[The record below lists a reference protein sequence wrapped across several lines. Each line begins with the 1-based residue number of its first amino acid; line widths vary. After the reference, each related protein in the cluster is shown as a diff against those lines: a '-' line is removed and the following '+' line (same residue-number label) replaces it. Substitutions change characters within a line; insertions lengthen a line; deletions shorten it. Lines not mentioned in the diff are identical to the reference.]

1 MVRIKKTP
9 RKLESSSPPE
19 SPRMT
24 WVFYM
29 LYLNDIGDKLDIE
42 SPVTANKIYY
52 ELFQEVDS
60 MYEVFGLDDE
70 PNHKPHITVGVQKK
84 DMIDTEIDAYIL
96 IGLKV
101 PVGVEIEASLTDDMK
116 DNLDYWL
123 CKEDSSLGLDES
135 NLHVVQG
142 DAMQVEWLEY
152 ITLTMEDGAGDGNID
167 EFLSV

>member
-1 MVRIKKTP
+1 
-9 RKLESSSPPE
+9 
-19 SPRMT
+19 
-24 WVFYM
+24 M
-29 LYLNDIGDKLDIE
+29 LYLNDIEDKLDIE
-42 SPVTANKIYY
+42 HPITANKIYY
-52 ELFQEVDS
+52 DLFQEIDS
-60 MYEVFGLDDE
+60 VYEVFGLDDE

-84 DMIDTEIDAYIL
+84 DIIDTEIDAYIL

-123 CKEDSSLGLDES
+123 CKEGSSLGLDES

-152 ITLTMEDGAGDGNID
+152 IILTMEDAAGDGNID

>member
-1 MVRIKKTP
+1 MVRTKQTP

-29 LYLNDIGDKLDIE
+29 LYLSDIEDKLDIE
-42 SPVTANKIYY
+42 PPVTANKIYY
-52 ELFQEVDS
+52 DLFQEIDS
-60 MYEVFGLDDE
+60 VYEVFGLDDE

-123 CKEDSSLGLDES
+123 CKDNSSLGLDES
-135 NLHVVQG
+135 NFHVVQG
-142 DAMQVEWLEY
+142 DAAQVEWLEY
-152 ITLTMEDGAGDGNID
+152 ITLTMEDGAGDGNVD
-167 EFLSV
+167 EFLCI